1 MITKRER
8 TLIQQLRLKKNR
20 FSARQFVVEGKKS
33 ILEFVDAGYA
43 VSAIYA
49 TEPFDLPK
57 VKQISA
63 SEMAR
68 ISHFKNASSIL
79 AVFSIPEESRIP
91 EQGRILVL
99 DKITDPGNLGTLIRL
114 ADWYGIDHIL
124 CSLTTVDCYNPK
136 VVQASMGS
144 LSRVSCHYQDLTT
157 YLAKDNRPS
166 YGAFLKGISIYSTEF
181 PSNALLVLG
190 NESNGISDEIKAHLG
205 HSITI
210 PRRSTSGPESLNVAI
225 AGGIIMGELCR

>member
-20 FSARQFVVEGKKS
+20 FSTKQFVVEGKKS
-33 ILEFVDAGYA
+33 ITEFVNAGYA
-43 VSAIYA
+43 VRAIYA
-49 TEPFDLPK
+49 TEPFDFPK
-57 VKQISA
+57 VKQISP
-63 SEMAR
+63 SEMER

-79 AVFSIPEESRIP
+79 AVLAIPSASRIP
-91 EQGRILVL
+91 EQGRLLVL

-144 LSRVSCHYQDLTT
+144 LSRVSCHYQELTT
-157 YLAKDNRPS
+157 YLMHNNRPS
-166 YGAFLKGISIYSTEF
+166 YGAFLNGESIYAIDF
-181 PSNALLVLG
+181 PANALLVLG
-190 NESNGISDEIKAHLG
+190 NESNGISDETKVHLT

-210 PRRSTSGPESLNVAI
+210 PRASIPGPESLNVAI
-225 AGGIIMGELCR
+225 AGGIIMAELCR